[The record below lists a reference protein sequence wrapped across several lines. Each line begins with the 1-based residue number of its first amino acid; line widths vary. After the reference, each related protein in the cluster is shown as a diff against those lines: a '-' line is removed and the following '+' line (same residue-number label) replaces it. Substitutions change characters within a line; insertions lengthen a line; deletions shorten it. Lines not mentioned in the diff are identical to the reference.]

1 MIAERTRNLR
11 LTLGPLLYYWPR
23 DRVFAFYE
31 EAAAWPVDSV
41 YVGEAVCA
49 KRHEMRPSDWLDIAR
64 RLADAGKEVVLS
76 TCELIE
82 SEQDLRVMRKLCAN
96 GEFRVEANDLG
107 AVRLLADKVAF
118 VAGPYLNVYS
128 RPTLEVFRGMGA
140 IRWVM
145 PIELS
150 RDGLKQVL
158 HDPGL
163 EMETEV
169 FAYGRLPLAVSARCF
184 TARYNNLSKDDCQ
197 FRCIEHPD
205 GLLVS
210 TQDDEPFLA
219 INGLQTQSAK
229 VQDLSAEIPA
239 MKAMGVD
246 RLRLSP
252 QARHTGDIVRTFRSV
267 LEGTLPA
274 AAAARALSGWAPAD
288 LCDGYWHGRPGQERA
303 GRVEI
308 ALARAS

>member
-1 MIAERTRNLR
+1 MNAARAQTLR
-11 LTLGPLLYYWPR
+11 LALGPLLYYWPR
-23 DRVFAFYE
+23 DRIFAFYE
-31 EAAAWPVDSV
+31 EAADWPVDTV

-49 KRHEMRPSDWLDIAR
+49 KRHEMRPADWRDIAK
-64 RLADAGKEVVLS
+64 RLADRGKEVVLS

-82 SEQDLRVMRKLCAN
+82 SEQDLRVMRKLCDN
-96 GEFRVEANDLG
+96 GQFRVEANDLG
-107 AVRLLADKVAF
+107 AVRLLAGKATF
-118 VAGPYLNVYS
+118 IAGPYLNIYS
-128 RPTLEVFRGMGA
+128 RPTLEVFREMGA

-150 RDGLKQVL
+150 RDGLRKVL
-158 HDPGL
+158 EEPGL

-169 FAYGRLPLAVSARCF
+169 FTYGRLPLAVSARCF
-184 TARYNNLSKDDCQ
+184 TARYNNTSKDDCE

-210 TQDDEPFLA
+210 TQDDEPFLVV
-219 INGLQTQSAK
+219 NGLQTQSAR

-239 MKAMGVD
+239 MHAMGVD

-252 QARHTGDIVRTFRSV
+252 QSQHTGDIVRTFRSV
-267 LEGTLPA
+267 LDGTLPA
-274 AAAARALSGWAPAD
+274 ALAARALSGWAPAD

-308 ALARAS
+308 MLARAS